1 MKKLIIFTL
10 CVILNST
17 FLILHSFAQAPEKI
31 NYQGVARNTNG
42 ETIPDQT
49 IGLKI
54 TLHSAANNGPVVY
67 EETHNATTNHLGL
80 FNIEIGGGKVSGSY
94 DFSAINWGANAY
106 FIQTEMDIT
115 GGTRYL
121 NMGTQQ
127 LVSVPFALY
136 AKTSGNALASGETV
150 IKEHGTATAGV
161 WVEFSN
167 EFASALKGNKP
178 FINITPVSCNEGFFI
193 SEQTDKG
200 FMVKKNI
207 HVRTEEIFTFN
218 WQAEVGQERRS
229 GQ

>member
-42 ETIPDQT
+42 EIIPDKT

-54 TLHSAANNGPVVY
+54 TLHSGTNDGTVVY
-67 EETHNATTNHLGL
+67 EETHTVITSQLGL

-94 DFSAINWGANAY
+94 NFSAINWGANAY

-115 GGTRYL
+115 GGTRYI

-127 LVSVPFALY
+127 LISVPFALY
-136 AKTSGNALASGETV
+136 AKTSGNT
-150 IKEHGTATAGV
+150 GTASPSVLKESGTGTASV
-161 WVEFSN
+161 WVEFSD
-167 EFASALKGNKP
+167 EFVSALKGNKP
-178 FINITPVSCNEGFFI
+178 FITITPFACNEGFFI
-193 SEQTDKG
+193 SEITGKG
-200 FMVKKNI
+200 FMVKKNL

-218 WQAEVGQERRS
+218 WQAEAPQERKE
-229 GQ
+229 